1 RSRSSEEFQ
10 QLKYYQDKK
19 WRSLKQNKQSILN
32 AKDYKKELFGKFGNR
47 EVREWYIHQDKNIIN
62 MIDKTKSIKDQA
74 FQAYSLRN
82 KYKPEARLMMN
93 DREAAEALNKADK
106 NLSFDELVQN
116 KMKRKNLTKEQ
127 AYKDVINTAGK
138 TNKKVNERLNLE

>member
-1 RSRSSEEFQ
+1 
-10 QLKYYQDKK
+10 
-19 WRSLKQNKQSILN
+19 
-32 AKDYKKELFGKFGNR
+32 
-47 EVREWYIHQDKNIIN
+47 

-82 KYKPEARLMMN
+82 KYKAEARLMMN